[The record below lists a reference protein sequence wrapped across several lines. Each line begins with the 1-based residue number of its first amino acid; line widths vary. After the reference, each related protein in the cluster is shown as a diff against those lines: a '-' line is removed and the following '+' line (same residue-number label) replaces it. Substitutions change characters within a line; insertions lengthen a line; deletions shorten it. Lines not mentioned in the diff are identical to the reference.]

1 MLRLTKGP
9 AQPVHLHSLNCSENP
24 CPPCVFSTISQGTWG
39 WGAWAPAQV
48 YTPGL
53 QPRGGSLSPAQG
65 PVELLKPRSHL
76 TSATHNK
83 QVLTHSKNTTIK
95 FCKEKKQLTLGL
107 PRWLSGK
114 ESTCQCRRHG
124 FNPGARK
131 NPGGR
136 KLQPAPAFLSG
147 KCRGQ
152 RSLPGYNPWGHK
164 ELVVTGWLSTQ
175 AQDLLSVSAVVGRVL
190 STLHFRL
197 NHAHHLRRW
206 YYDYTYWIDVE
217 TGACIGNWPVQSWG
231 VSSARRQSPQCS

>member
-1 MLRLTKGP
+1 MGVLVAKVPKVAFSAVLWHCLRPGGEQPGP
-9 AQPVHLHSLNCSENP
+9 VVKSWPAPGCQRLLLFFLFLS
-24 CPPCVFSTISQGTWG
+24 G
-39 WGAWAPAQV
+39 WG
-48 YTPGL
+48 L
-53 QPRGGSLSPAQG
+53 
-65 PVELLKPRSHL
+65 
-76 TSATHNK
+76 
-83 QVLTHSKNTTIK
+83 
-95 FCKEKKQLTLGL
+95 LGL
-107 PRWLSGK
+107 PRWLSGE